1 MTSWRKSVIGETKN
15 TAQLQGDKKLEI
27 KTLPKEAARKSVSSH
42 FEAISLCLNEL
53 VIHSVLLL
61 PLRNIPSGTL
71 RKTSTSPRLKISFEG
86 TKTRWRKFTQHGWTA
101 SRAGVRNS
109 SRGQRFDSASAEK
122 GNEFLEMQNLAS
134 CWADRF
140 CRHSASTLFVFTSW
154 KNLRLRILLGL
165 HNFFTVKLLRHFLL
179 GHSIEKNPYFHTT

>member
-1 MTSWRKSVIGETKN
+1 MATRTRRKARSNNYPAVKMTSWRKSVIGETKN

-27 KTLPKEAARKSVSSH
+27 KTLPKEATRKSVSSH

-86 TKTRWRKFTQHGWTA
+86 TKTRWRKFTQHGVKSWCEKFF
-101 SRAGVRNS
+101 SRSEV
-109 SRGQRFDSASAEK
+109 
-122 GNEFLEMQNLAS
+122 
-134 CWADRF
+134 
-140 CRHSASTLFVFTSW
+140 
-154 KNLRLRILLGL
+154 RLRFGWKREWVSGNAKSGILLNWSL
-165 HNFFTVKLLRHFLL
+165 LQTFSFNIVCFYIMKELKAENFTW
-179 GHSIEKNPYFHTT
+179 SA